1 MYVHVCVLIYVCA
14 DTCKTMSI
22 LINMP
27 SALAV
32 FEGMELETE
41 FILVQKCE
49 MLVRV
54 VHKFLGKYGLGKS
67 KNCVNFSA

>member
-1 MYVHVCVLIYVCA
+1 
-14 DTCKTMSI
+14 
-22 LINMP
+22 MP